1 MSKAAPNPHYQ
12 ETLRNQLSAADPG
25 LSAWVGASA
34 GSGKTKV
41 LSDRVLRLLL
51 AEGQP
56 TRILCLTFT
65 KAAAAEMERR
75 IAERLSNWT
84 ALPEGKLQLELQ
96 DLLGRLPEQGEL
108 SAARS
113 LFAKMLDAPG
123 GLKVQTIHSFCQS
136 VLARFPLEAR
146 VTPNFETLDERSAKE
161 LLGLARDYVLER
173 LQQGGTPALEGLR
186 QALPDVVTY
195 LHELDFARLVDELIG
210 ARETLSESVGRLGGL
225 EMAAETLYQ
234 RLGLQGGELPE
245 SVLAKA
251 AEPEAYDPVS
261 LEMIAEALEG
271 GGKNDQ
277 KHAAAIRRWLAAPS
291 ASAEAFFDY
300 CSAYFTK
307 GGAGEAYKEPAS
319 KGVRETQ
326 PAAMAAIESE
336 IERLEAV
343 RARYF
348 AALEARL
355 SSGLLRM
362 AHATLLIYE
371 DLKQTAAA
379 LDYDDQIIKVRD
391 LLAADGLPSWVLYKL
406 DGGIDHLLLDEA
418 QDTSPAQWE
427 VIGALIEEFFDGE
440 GPVAEARRQEGLSPR
455 SLFTVGDPKQSIYG
469 FQGARPDLFAAKREL
484 YREQAR
490 DAGVSFQ
497 QVPLDMSFRSTEAV
511 LKTVDA
517 VFAPPERHAGVVF
530 QEVWRSHK
538 AYRNGHAGLVE
549 LWPPLEPRETEAAD
563 PWEPAEGQGER
574 DQPRRRLAEL
584 LAERIHHWT
593 ASQEGADDPES
604 FLESQGRRLEAG
616 DIMLLV
622 RRRNAFVSELVRAL
636 KTKGVK
642 VAGVDRM
649 KLMEQLPIMDLV
661 AFGNFLLLPE
671 DDLTLAV
678 VLKSPL
684 VGLDEEQLFELAYGR
699 GGKTL
704 WQRLREKGKEGG
716 VFAEA
721 AGFLKEQLARAD
733 YDSPFTLY
741 ARLLGEKEG
750 RRKMLARLGPEAAD
764 PLDEFLALAQDY
776 AQQHPPSLQGFLHWL
791 GRDQREVKRD
801 LEQTEGAVRI
811 MTVHAAK
818 GLQAP
823 FVILP
828 DTLGSLRNDRSM
840 LWSEGEE
847 AGGQGALPLPF
858 FPLPG
863 DQKSPIAARAEA
875 ARRAREA
882 EEKRR
887 LLYVAMT
894 RAEDRLLVCG
904 WNGQKKGGDP
914 EPWHRLVEEGLGR
927 LREKGETV
935 EEREIS
941 FPEQG
946 LEGTALRFSNP
957 QSVPAEDKRKQAA
970 AKGGQEPLPDW
981 AREDMPE
988 EPTPAKPLNPSRPSG
1003 VEPASLSPLGEEAGW
1018 RFKRGNLVHRLLQ
1031 SLPDL
1036 PREGWDAAAARYLGQ
1051 RVHGLS
1057 EEERAAL
1064 WAETRA
1070 VLDSPK
1076 LADLFGPGSRAEVPV
1091 SGLEKNL
1098 TISGQVDR
1106 LVVTPKRV
1114 DIIDYKTNRPA
1125 PRTTAEVPEIY
1136 WRQMASYRALL
1147 KRVYEGR
1154 IVRCFLLWTEAPRL
1168 MELEQETLDA
1178 IDLDAS

>member
-1 MSKAAPNPHYQ
+1 VNKAAPNPHYQ

-75 IAERLSNWT
+75 IAERLADWT
-84 ALPEGKLQLELQ
+84 ALEEGALQLELAK
-96 DLLGRLPEQGEL
+96 LLGRPPVETEL
-108 SAARS
+108 ASARS

-146 VTPNFETLDERSAKE
+146 VTPNFETLDDRGAKE
-161 LLGLARDYVLER
+161 LLGRAREFVLDR
-173 LQQGGTPALEGLR
+173 LQQGGTPALEKLR
-186 QALPDVVTY
+186 QSLPDLVTY

-210 ARETLSESVGRLGGL
+210 ARETLNESVRRLGGP

-234 RLGLQGGELPE
+234 RLGLKGGELPE
-245 SVLAKA
+245 TVLAKA
-251 AEPEAYDPVS
+251 AEPEAYDPAA
-261 LEMIAEALEG
+261 LEMIAAALEE

-277 KHAAAIRRWLAAPS
+277 KHAAAVRRWLAAPS
-291 ASAEAFFDY
+291 AEGVFDY

-307 GGAGEAYKEPAS
+307 GGYGEAYKEPAV
-319 KGVRETQ
+319 KAVREAHPQ
-326 PAAMAAIESE
+326 AMQAIEAE
-336 IERLEAV
+336 IARLEAL

-362 AHATLLIYE
+362 AHATLDTYGE
-371 DLKQTAAA
+371 MKQRAAA

-418 QDTSPAQWE
+418 QDTSPEQWQ

-440 GPVAEARRQEGLSPR
+440 GPVAEARRQEGLAPR

-484 YREQAR
+484 YRKRAQAS
-490 DAGVSFQ
+490 GVAFQ
-497 QVPLDMSFRSTEAV
+497 QVPLDMSFRSTDAV

-549 LWPPLEPRETEAAD
+549 LWPPLEPQETTPAD
-563 PWEPAEGQGER
+563 PWEPAESQGER

-593 ASQEGADDPES
+593 ASEEGATDPES
-604 FLESQGRRLEAG
+604 QLTSQGRRLAPG

-636 KTKGVK
+636 KKRGVP

-678 VLKSPL
+678 LLKSPL
-684 VGLDEEQLFELAYGR
+684 VGLSEEQLFELAHGR
-699 GGKTL
+699 GGKSL
-704 WQRLREKGKEGG
+704 WQRLREESRKGGP
-716 VFAEA
+716 FAEA
-721 AGFLKEQLARAD
+721 HAFLEEQLGRAD
-733 YDSPFTLY
+733 YDSAFSLY
-741 ARLLGEKEG
+741 ARLLGEQGG

-776 AQQHPPSLQGFLHWL
+776 AQEHAPSLQGFLHWL
-791 GRDQREVKRD
+791 GQDQREVKRD
-801 LEQTEGAVRI
+801 LEQTAGAVRI

-863 DQKSPIAARAEA
+863 EQKSPLAARAEA

-904 WNGQKKGGDP
+904 WNGQKKGADP
-914 EPWHRLVEEGLGR
+914 EPWHALVEEGLQR
-927 LREKGETV
+927 LGEAGEAL
-935 EEREIS
+935 EEREIA
-941 FPEQG
+941 FPDFG
-946 LEGTALRFSNP
+946 LAGKALRFSNP
-957 QSVPAEDKRKQAA
+957 QSVAVEDRSLPAGEAA
-970 AKGGQEPLPDW
+970 AEEALPDW
-981 AREDMPE
+981 ARRDKPE
-988 EPTPAKPLNPSRPSG
+988 EPTPSKPLNPSRPSG
-1003 VEPASLSPLGEEAGW
+1003 AEPASLSPLGEEAGW

-1031 SLPDL
+1031 TLPEL
-1036 PREGWDAAAARYLGQ
+1036 PRADWDAAAARYLGQ
-1051 RVHGLS
+1051 RVHGLP
-1057 EEERAAL
+1057 EEQRAAL

-1070 VLDSPK
+1070 VLDSPA
-1076 LADLFGPGSRAEVPV
+1076 LAQLFGPGSRAEAPV
-1091 SGLEKNL
+1091 SGVVKGF

-1106 LVVTPKRV
+1106 LVVTPEEV
-1114 DIIDYKTNRPA
+1114 QVIDYKTNRPS
-1125 PRTTAEVPEIY
+1125 PKTQGEVPEIY

-1154 IVRCFLLWTEAPRL
+1154 IVRCFLLWTEAPLL
-1168 MELEQETLDA
+1168 MELEQETLDSHA
-1178 IDLDAS
+1178 P